1 MPLGERKINLCGLEP
16 IFSFNTTSL
25 QKKVRIGRWTRD
37 SCQIIVQYVLMNN
50 MFDLNQ
56 GNVVNLKKIDKIL
69 NEKATVLKTFNN
81 VILELTYEADVDTLQ
96 TEIQDSSNLQIV
108 YQNTVQWCI
117 E

>member
-1 MPLGERKINLCGLEP
+1 
-16 IFSFNTTSL
+16 
-25 QKKVRIGRWTRD
+25 
-37 SCQIIVQYVLMNN
+37 MNN

-56 GNVVNLKKIDKIL
+56 GSVVNLKKIDKIL

-117 E
+117 EWQRVATNDNKSYNKWQRVVTQVTTSGTTNDSEWSF

>member
-1 MPLGERKINLCGLEP
+1 
-16 IFSFNTTSL
+16 
-25 QKKVRIGRWTRD
+25 
-37 SCQIIVQYVLMNN
+37 MNN

-56 GNVVNLKKIDKIL
+56 GSVVNLKKIDKIL

-117 E
+117 EWQQVATNDNKSYNKWQRVVTQVTTSGTTNDSEWSF